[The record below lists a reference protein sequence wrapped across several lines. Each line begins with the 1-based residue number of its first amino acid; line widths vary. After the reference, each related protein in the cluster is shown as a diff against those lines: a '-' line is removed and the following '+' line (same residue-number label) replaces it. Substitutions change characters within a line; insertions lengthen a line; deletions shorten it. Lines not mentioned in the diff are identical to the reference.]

1 MKKVMNFLIPVVIP
15 IVIVIVAIIELN
27 LFLDKKIEVLTK
39 EKDISVMG
47 KQCFDV
53 VKDKSSLDK
62 QIFSDK
68 DYLFMLG
75 SSELGISVPQN
86 PMEFYPF
93 KDGDF
98 KMNCFGRPFV
108 QSLQHTAYL
117 GGGDIKNNQKVVFM
131 LSIQW
136 FEKTNAIKP
145 DYFANNFSEVQF
157 YKFMENPKISVENK
171 RYYAERVY
179 GLLST
184 AKKYLGE
191 AYYAKLY
198 LDTSIFSEVQKIAL
212 KPYYKMK
219 KYLLATQDKALI
231 YKKLK
236 ELPNKKN
243 EQQLREINWDEEYA
257 KIEKENEKIM
267 STNQF
272 NLEDKTYSINLK
284 DKIDKHK
291 DEYKNVNFMKSKEME
306 DYKFFL
312 SVCKDLG
319 IKPYIV
325 VQPVNGWFYDF
336 AGLNKDQRDEWSKTV
351 TKIAEDNNFEAL
363 DLHGYDYKKYFL
375 IDRQHLGKEGWL
387 KVDEGIYKYF
397 NK

>member
-1 MKKVMNFLIPVVIP
+1 MKKLLNCLVLVI
-15 IVIVIVAIIELN
+15 ISVIIAVIAIIVLN
-27 LFLDKKIEVLTK
+27 LFLDKKIEVLK
-39 EKDISVMG
+39 EEKDISVFG
-47 KQCFDV
+47 KECFDV
-53 VKDKSSLDK
+53 IKDKSSLDK
-62 QIFSDK
+62 KIFSDK

-86 PMEFYPF
+86 PMDFYPF
-93 KDGDF
+93 KDGEY
-98 KMNCFGRPFV
+98 KLTSFGRPFV
-108 QSLQHTAYL
+108 QSLQHATYL
-117 GGGDIKNNQKVVFM
+117 GGGDSKANQKVVFM

-157 YKFMENPKISVENK
+157 YKFMENPEISEENK
-171 RYYAERVY
+171 KYYAERVY
-179 GLLST
+179 DFLST
-184 AKKYLGE
+184 AKKYQGE

-198 LDTSIFSEVQKIAL
+198 LDTSAYSKVQKIVL
-212 KPYYKMK
+212 KPYYELK
-219 KYLLATQDKALI
+219 KYILATQDKALI

-236 ELPNKKN
+236 ELPGKKN
-243 EQQLREINWDEEYA
+243 EQELREINWNEEYA
-257 KIEKENEKIM
+257 KIEKENKNIV

-272 NLEDKTYSINLK
+272 NLEDKSYNINLK

-291 DEYKNVNFMKSKEME
+291 DEYKNVSFIKSKEMD

-336 AGLNKDQRDEWSKTV
+336 AGLDKDQRDEWSKTV
-351 TKIAEDNNFEAL
+351 TKIAEDDNFEVL

>member
-1 MKKVMNFLIPVVIP
+1 MKKLMNCLVLVIISVIIVVI
-15 IVIVIVAIIELN
+15 AIIGLN
-27 LFLDKKIEVLTK
+27 LFLDRKIEVLK
-39 EKDISVMG
+39 EEKDISVLG

-53 VKDKSSLDK
+53 IKDKSSLDK
-62 QIFSDK
+62 KIFSDK

-86 PMEFYPF
+86 PIEFYPF

-98 KMNCFGRPFV
+98 KLSCFGRPFV
-108 QSLQHTAYL
+108 QSLQHTTYL

-145 DYFANNFSEVQF
+145 DYFANNFSEAQF
-157 YKFMENPKISVENK
+157 YKFMENPKISEKNK
-171 RYYAERVY
+171 GYYAERVY
-179 GLLST
+179 SLLST
-184 AKKYLGE
+184 AKKYQGE
-191 AYYAKLY
+191 AYYSKLY
-198 LDTSIFSEVQKIAL
+198 LDTSVFSQVQKIVL
-212 KPYYKMK
+212 KPYYDMK
-219 KYLLATQDKALI
+219 KYLLETQDKALI

-236 ELPNKKN
+236 ELPDKKN
-243 EQQLREINWDEEYA
+243 EQKLREINWKEEYA
-257 KIEKENEKIM
+257 KIEKENEKIV

-272 NLEDKTYSINLK
+272 NLEDKSYNINLK

-291 DEYKNVNFMKSKEME
+291 DEYKNVSFLKSKEMD

-336 AGLNKDQRDEWSKTV
+336 AGLDKGKREEWNDTV
-351 TKIAEDNNFEAL
+351 IKIAEDNNFEVL
-363 DLHGYDYKKYFL
+363 DLHDYDYKKYFL
-375 IDRQHLGKEGWL
+375 IDSQHLGKEGWL
-387 KVDEGIYKYF
+387 KVDEGIYNHF

>member
-1 MKKVMNFLIPVVIP
+1 MKKLMNCLVLVTISVIIVVIAT
-15 IVIVIVAIIELN
+15 IGLN
-27 LFLDKKIEVLTK
+27 LFLDKKIKILTEEKELSVL
-39 EKDISVMG
+39 G

-53 VKDKSSLDK
+53 IKDKSTLDK
-62 QIFSDK
+62 KIFSDK

-86 PMEFYPF
+86 PMDFYPF
-93 KDGDF
+93 KDGDY
-98 KMNCFGRPFV
+98 KLISFGRPFV
-108 QSLQHTAYL
+108 QSLQHTTYL
-117 GGGDIKNNQKVVFM
+117 GGGALKANQKVVFM

-145 DYFANNFSEVQF
+145 DYFANNFSEVEF
-157 YKFMENPKISVENK
+157 YKFMENPKISEENK
-171 RYYAERVY
+171 KYYAERVY
-179 GLLST
+179 HLLST
-184 AKKYLGE
+184 AKKYQGE

-198 LDTSIFSEVQKIAL
+198 LDNSAYSEVQKIVL
-212 KPYYKMK
+212 KPYYELK
-219 KYLLATQDKALI
+219 KYVLDTQDKALI

-236 ELPNKKN
+236 KLSDKKN
-243 EQQLREINWDEEYA
+243 EQKLREINWNEEYA
-257 KIEKENEKIM
+257 KIEKENENIV

-272 NLEDKTYSINLK
+272 NLEDKSYNINLK
-284 DKIDKHK
+284 DKIYKHK
-291 DEYKNVNFMKSKEME
+291 DEYKNVSIMKSKEMD

-312 SVCKDLG
+312 SVCNELG

-336 AGLNKDQRDEWSKTV
+336 AGLDKDQRDEWSNTV
-351 TKIAEDNNFEAL
+351 TKIAKDNNFEVL

-375 IDRQHLGKEGWL
+375 IDSQHLGKEGWL

-397 NK
+397 KK

>member
-1 MKKVMNFLIPVVIP
+1 LVAIP
-15 IVIVIVAIIELN
+15 IFIVIIAIIGLN
-27 LFLDKKIEVLTK
+27 LFLDKKIEVLLREK
-39 EKDISVMG
+39 EISVMG

-53 VKDKSSLDK
+53 VKDKSALDK
-62 QIFSDK
+62 TIFSDK

-86 PMEFYPF
+86 PMDFYPF
-93 KDGDF
+93 KDGDY
-98 KMNCFGRPFV
+98 KLTCFGRPFV
-108 QSLQHTAYL
+108 QSLQHTTYL
-117 GGGDIKNNQKVVFM
+117 GGGDLQADQKVVFM

-157 YKFMENPKISVENK
+157 YKFMENPKISEENK
-171 RYYAERVY
+171 KYYAERVY
-179 GLLST
+179 DFLST

-198 LDTSIFSEVQKIAL
+198 LDPSVSSEMQKIAL
-212 KPYYKMK
+212 KPYYEMK
-219 KYLLATQDKALI
+219 KYVLGTQDKALI

-243 EQQLREINWDEEYA
+243 DPKLRDINWNQEYE
-257 KIEKENEKIM
+257 KIEKENEKIV

-272 NLEDKTYSINLK
+272 NLEDKSYNINLK

-291 DEYKNVNFMKSKEME
+291 DEYKNVSIMKSKEMD
-306 DYKFFL
+306 DYRFFL

-336 AGLNKDQRDEWSKTV
+336 AGLDKDQRDQWSNAV
-351 TKIAEDNNFEAL
+351 TKIAQDNNFQVL
-363 DLHGYDYKKYFL
+363 DLHEYDYKKYFL

-397 NK
+397 KK